1 MESTSLSYEIRTAY
15 PVIVYETTPTSAQDR
30 LLCRAACEAITNAK
44 QTFEAL
50 NAQHHPLVIDEV
62 PTEDGATQ
70 IAIRTN
76 VKDKKEQI
84 LLSVLFEGLQGA
96 TRNQLEKEGSL
107 NLSEE

>member
-1 MESTSLSYEIRTAY
+1 MEITPLSEKMRAAY
-15 PVIVYETTPTSAQDR
+15 SVIVYETTPTSAQDR

-62 PTEDGATQ
+62 PTEDDTTQ

-76 VKDKKEQI
+76 VKDIKERTF
-84 LLSVLFEGLQGA
+84 LSALF
-96 TRNQLEKEGSL
+96 
-107 NLSEE
+107 